1 MSLKG
6 DKYETAE
13 EIKFRL
19 EGTVVLY
26 DEKPVYINRV
36 NVPENVDEKGE
47 VARVFF
53 RELPNIGAGARET
66 RKYLSSKKF
75 DLAPFR
81 MGYFNHKGEAI
92 FASRNPIR
100 QNKQGLCAA
109 TLSVSDIKGDP
120 HRGVNFGMLV
130 AVQGFA
136 DMINGV
142 FPDFK
147 QIGDMIGDKETH
159 SAAVSR
165 SFAFYLDHDLESVY
179 LMNKGVRC
187 GIAMKGDKAL
197 KVPPKFHFLRQE
209 MEQHRIPLA

>member
-6 DKYETAE
+6 DKYETTE
-13 EIKFRL
+13 EVKFRL
-19 EGTVVLY
+19 EQTIVLY
-26 DEKPVYINRV
+26 DEKPVYITRV
-36 NVPENVDEKGE
+36 QLPEAEDGKE

-53 RELPNIGAGARET
+53 RELPYGGRGPEV
-66 RKYLSSKKF
+66 RKFLSSKKF
-75 DLAPFR
+75 DLAPFK
-81 MGYFNHKGEAI
+81 MGYFNNKGEAI

-100 QNKQGLCAA
+100 QNRQGLSAA
-109 TLSVSDIKGDP
+109 TLSLVDI
-120 HRGVNFGMLV
+120 RGQKSRDVIFGTLV
-130 AVQGFA
+130 ASQGFT

-147 QIGDMIGDKETH
+147 QIGDLIGDKETS
-159 SAAVSR
+159 SAAISR

-179 LMNKGVRC
+179 LINKGVRC